1 VFSLK
6 NNFDFNIFVI
16 LNFCFKILYVCVCVF
31 VCVYTKLTVK
41 DIILASDAILNNSN
55 LILLEQNYHEIVNTV
70 SRLMF
75 AY

>member
-1 VFSLK
+1 
-6 NNFDFNIFVI
+6 
-16 LNFCFKILYVCVCVF
+16 VCVCVF